1 MPGTATS
8 RYDAREVDAYLR
20 EHSAHV
26 PAAQLD
32 VYAGYWL
39 SCQSITTIAE
49 LDGLTFAT
57 VKQRIIRLRR
67 RVRRWI
73 ARKRP
78 PQQRT
83 R

>member
-1 MPGTATS
+1 MRG
-8 RYDAREVDAYLR
+8 RYDARDVDAYVR

-26 PAAQLD
+26 PARQLD

-39 SCQSITTIAE
+39 TGQSIGQLAD
-49 LDGLTFAT
+49 LDGLTRAA
-57 VKQRIIRLRR
+57 VKRRIERLRR

-73 ARKRP
+73 ARRSP
-78 PQQRT
+78 PRQQRT